1 MLMNPTTVLSA
12 IYAIIEFVLKHEL
25 SQYQV
30 YEFDSQEMHELKC
43 IPWMQY
49 KSLWIKVSAECIH
62 VNVFYLPSLLTVLLY
77 PAEPTPGHPQ
87 SADAGTATAA
97 QWVEDGFGTHMWAK
111 YRGGF
116 GQSQRIKLGY
126 SMTLWIIYSR

>member
-43 IPWMQY
+43 IP
-49 KSLWIKVSAECIH
+49 
-62 VNVFYLPSLLTVLLY
+62 
-77 PAEPTPGHPQ
+77 
-87 SADAGTATAA
+87 
-97 QWVEDGFGTHMWAK
+97 
-111 YRGGF
+111 
-116 GQSQRIKLGY
+116 
-126 SMTLWIIYSR
+126 